1 MTVRMLLIT
10 EYFAPHPGGT
20 AVYYYELTR
29 RMPEVQ
35 WTVVTRRHPHAAGF
49 DRRQPFRIVRTPFLP
64 IPKVRMVVEWL
75 THLLVALWITV
86 RDRVDVLH
94 AGQLFPVGLAVYVVH
109 RLTGVPYVTYVHGE
123 ELTTLGRRPVAGWA
137 IRKVLARAGAVFVNS
152 RFTWGQV
159 RGFGVP
165 ETRIR
170 LARPGVDL
178 VRFRPTDAAW
188 LRARYGAGDNRVVLT
203 VGRLIPRKGQDT
215 VIRILPEVVRHVPVV
230 YWVAGEGTQAEQR
243 RLEAIAEEH
252 GVRDRVRF
260 LGAVADSELPALYS
274 ACDVFVMLNR
284 STPEGDVEGFGM
296 VFLEAGACGK
306 PVVGGASGG
315 AGEAVR
321 HGQTGFLVREGDDA
335 AAVSALVR
343 LLEDPALRERMGG
356 QGRKFAERH
365 GWERRARRVWGVCLR
380 LSRDGEAMTPLPG
393 RPAWRS

>member
-1 MTVRMLLIT
+1 
-10 EYFAPHPGGT
+10 
-20 AVYYYELTR
+20 
-29 RMPEVQ
+29 
-35 WTVVTRRHPHAAGF
+35 
-49 DRRQPFRIVRTPFLP
+49 
-64 IPKVRMVVEWL
+64 MVVEWL

-86 RDRVDVLH
+86 QDRVDVLH

-178 VRFRPTDAAW
+178 VRFRPTDGAW

-215 VIRILPEVVRHVPVV
+215 VIRILPEVARHVPVV

>member
-1 MTVRMLLIT
+1 
-10 EYFAPHPGGT
+10 
-20 AVYYYELTR
+20 
-29 RMPEVQ
+29 
-35 WTVVTRRHPHAAGF
+35 
-49 DRRQPFRIVRTPFLP
+49 
-64 IPKVRMVVEWL
+64 
-75 THLLVALWITV
+75 V

-215 VIRILPEVVRHVPVV
+215 VIRILPEVARHVPVV

-274 ACDVFVMLNR
+274 ACDVFAMLNR
-284 STPEGDVEGFGM
+284 KTPDGDVEGFGM
-296 VFLEAGACGK
+296 VFLEAGACGR

-315 AGEAVR
+315 AVEAVR
-321 HGQTGFLVREGDDA
+321 HGVTGYLVPEGDGA
-335 AAVSALVR
+335 AAVRALVS
-343 LLEDPALRERMGG
+343 LLRDPESRERMGEA
-356 QGRKFAERH
+356 GRRFAARH
-365 GWERRARRVWGVCLR
+365 AWERRAQRVQAICALLR
-380 LSRDGEAMTPLPG
+380 ARHRKATAPRG
-393 RPAWRS
+393 RLVEWPP